1 MAAIRAVL
9 DTNIYI
15 SAFLSSQG
23 ASGRVLDA
31 GFEEGLFIPV
41 TSPAIL
47 EELIDVLG
55 RPATMK
61 RAQRNLAE
69 LAAFHRLV
77 KRESEVIEGDYQGL
91 DIVPR
96 DARDNPIAAAALE
109 GQASYLVSQ
118 DDDLLSLKVL
128 RMPGHRPVQIVT
140 PRAFLRLL
148 GR

>member
-1 MAAIRAVL
+1 M
-9 DTNIYI
+9 
-15 SAFLSSQG
+15 
-23 ASGRVLDA
+23 LDA

-41 TSPAIL
+41 PSAALP
-47 EELIDVLG
+47 EELIHVLG

-96 DARDNPIAAAALE
+96 DAT
-109 GQASYLVSQ
+109 GQSYRGGCPGGPGVDLVSQ